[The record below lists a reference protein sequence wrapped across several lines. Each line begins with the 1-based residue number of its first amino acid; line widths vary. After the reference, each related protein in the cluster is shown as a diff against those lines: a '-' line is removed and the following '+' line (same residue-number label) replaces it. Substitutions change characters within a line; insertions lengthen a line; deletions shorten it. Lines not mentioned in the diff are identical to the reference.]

1 MRPSPTTPRR
11 PARRRAA
18 AALLALVLAAATGC
32 GAGSGALPQAD
43 TGPVPCPPV
52 AAGHD
57 RNAELTWIY
66 SADNTSFDPDKI
78 TSNNSQ
84 MYLYPVYDSLVHL
97 NEQGRA
103 EPMLAES
110 WQLSPDK
117 RSVTM
122 RLIEGWTYHDGT
134 PFDAASVRANLLRHR
149 DLEGSF
155 NANRLESLVD
165 VQVLDERTVRLVTD
179 TSAGPLISVLG
190 GSAGMMMSPAAFD
203 KPGEDIAP
211 TGGSGPYRMTGYVP
225 GDRVEYTRVPNYWDP
240 AAAKVARMTYLIS
253 GDDNARLNA
262 VTTGAADVTFLRA
275 SMLRAAQESG
285 MVICQQPSL
294 SLYTMNLNT
303 ARSEFGNQKVRQ
315 AMTTAIDR
323 RSISLLVSGLCEPT
337 GQMFPDFYYAASPNV
352 QPPVYDPERA
362 RRLLAEAGLP
372 DGFSFELE
380 VVNLDVYQQIAQVIQ
395 ANFAEVGIEMSITPV
410 DITTIGENFSVAK
423 TADAILF
430 EQKAEADP
438 SVATAEYYRPDGFN
452 NPGGFRDPAIM
463 AAEEAAAA
471 GATPEER
478 GPAYT
483 RLFDAVAQA
492 QAPHIP
498 LCNLT
503 TPFVQRPDV
512 GGVEIYADAA
522 RQLRGVAVNGR
533 RP

>member
-1 MRPSPTTPRR
+1 MRSPLIHR
-11 PARRRAA
+11 PARRRVALP
-18 AALLALVLAAATGC
+18 AALLALLLLSTAC
-32 GAGSGALPQAD
+32 GAGTGALPQAD
-43 TGPVPCPPV
+43 PGPVPCPPV
-52 AAGHD
+52 AQGYD
-57 RNAELTWIY
+57 RDAELTWIY
-66 SADNTSFDPDKI
+66 SVDNTSFDPDTI

-97 NEQGRA
+97 NEQGRV

-110 WQLSPDK
+110 WTLSPDG

-122 RLIEGWTYHDGT
+122 RLIDDWTYHDGA
-134 PFDAASVRANLLRHR
+134 PFDAESVRANLLRHR
-149 DLEGSF
+149 DMEGSF

-179 TSAGPLISVLG
+179 SSAGPLVSVLG
-190 GSAGMMMSPAAFD
+190 GSAGMMMSPAVFD
-203 KPGEDIAP
+203 QPGQDIAP

-225 GDRVEYTRVPNYWDP
+225 GDRVEYTRVPGYWDP
-240 AAAKVARMTYLIS
+240 EAAKVAKMTYLIS

-303 ARSEFGNQKVRQ
+303 SRSEFGNQKVRQ

-323 RSISLLVSGLCEPT
+323 RSISLLVSGLCQPT

-352 QPPVYDPERA
+352 KPPAYDPERA
-362 RRLLAEAGLP
+362 RALLAEAGLP

-410 DITTIGENFSVAK
+410 DLSTLAENFSVAK
-423 TADAILF
+423 SADAILF
-430 EQKAEADP
+430 EQKAESDP

-452 NPGGFRDPAIM
+452 NPGGFRDPEIL
-463 AAEEAAAA
+463 AAEDAASR
-471 GATPEER
+471 GATPDER
-478 GPAYT
+478 APAYT

-522 RQLRGVAVNGR
+522 RQLRGVAVNGP